1 MTIWLIVLLVILTVC
16 WYEILKTRE
25 LVMKRCQQVCAEA
38 QLQFLDQT
46 VAVIA
51 DGFGRVQLPRILSW
65 TLPHNAASRRVMEK
79 CGLELHG
86 TTCWKGVEHVWYSL
100 TAGGPADPA

>member
-1 MTIWLIVLLVILTVC
+1 MTIWLIVLLVILTAC
-16 WYEILKTRE
+16 WYEILKIRE

-51 DGFGRVQLPRILSW
+51 VKIRVSDDIRLMLYRTYQFEYSENGVDRYKGYVDLL
-65 TLPHNAASRRVMEK
+65 N
-79 CGLELHG
+79 HG
-86 TTCWKGVEHVWYSL
+86 IVSIRLTGDKGETIYYH
-100 TAGGPADPA
+100 